1 MLYIILKNTSR
12 TCIRF
17 IQDIE
22 LPTYPWRVNRN
33 VDRLSKFNFNLDRH
47 SFFRRSIEAS
57 NVSSRGSFPCFL
69 SSSVSRLV
77 LLSSLFSLT
86 SLSLSFSLWQETIS
100 SAAFN
105 LNASFRIFQ
114 SPFCRF
120 LNRYAILPSFSLP
133 DRLYRF
139 VRFRST
145 HEERVPSSKTAL
157 TWNHPLLL
165 SLIYL

>member
-1 MLYIILKNTSR
+1 MIVYPSSTLILIDITSCDVPLKLL
-12 TCIRF
+12 TF
-17 IQDIE
+17 
-22 LPTYPWRVNRN
+22 LPADLFLAFY
-33 VDRLSKFNFNLDRH
+33 LLLFFG
-47 SFFRRSIEAS
+47 SFF
-57 NVSSRGSFPCFL
+57 FL
-69 SSSVSRLV
+69 LHFLWLV
-77 LLSSLFSLT
+77 
-86 SLSLSFSLWQETIS
+86 SLSFSLWQETIS

-139 VRFRST
+139 VPFRSA